1 MNRELRAVARS
12 LARAAVACAAI
23 MSVPGCSSLAVAR
36 APSAPPSLGI
46 VSIFNDYLPP
56 RSAESLTH
64 LSIGV
69 RDFDDAVG
77 SARIKDAQRVTVEG
91 ALASKDDLIRAIARF
106 DGADTL
112 TVAYLASHGS
122 PEGLVLSDPLSFD
135 ELYRGLEA
143 GTKGTVVLI
152 LDSCYAGVFAEVL
165 SSHRSARIFA
175 ITGTKGPTLERW
187 YSKSGSFSEALCQTI
202 RERRDPGRNG
212 KLTLGQLYDA
222 IAADVGDGTRATPTA
237 PDPSANPACTA
248 PGVSSYSISAPSRH
262 PPAAGPRDQ
271 RYFTSSLSAPT
282 PWLKL

>member
-1 MNRELRAVARS
+1 MKREGRTGIKALAWAAAACAAVMSVLCCSSMAVAR
-12 LARAAVACAAI
+12 
-23 MSVPGCSSLAVAR
+23 VPSSAT
-36 APSAPPSLGI
+36 SLGI

-56 RSAESLTH
+56 QSAESLTH

-69 RDFDDAVG
+69 RDFADAVG
-77 SARIKDAQRVTVEG
+77 SARIKDARLATVEG
-91 ALASKDDLIRAIARF
+91 ALATKDDLIRAVARF

-112 TVAYLASHGS
+112 TVAYVASHGS

-165 SSHRSARIFA
+165 ASHRSARIFA

-187 YSKSGSFSEALCQTI
+187 YSKSGSFSEALCRTI
-202 RERRDPGRNG
+202 RARYDPGRKG

-222 IAADVGDGTRATPTA
+222 IAADIGEWNARYTHR
-237 PDPSANPACTA
+237 
-248 PGVSSYSISAPSRH
+248 
-262 PPAAGPRDQ
+262 AGPITEPGIYGPR
-271 RYFTSSLSAPT
+271 SLVVFDFGSE
-282 PWLKL
+282 